1 MEPWLKYNY
10 YCSFR
15 SVLHVYKMKRTF
27 SKQFSCIRNEK
38 QVCEAFCI
46 ITKSENL
53 FLKRFSLLQIKN
65 IFSKRFAYLQNEKNT
80 FLKHASSVQND
91 KYVLESFY
99 ISCDEKNTFTNRFA
113 CLGRKQILHFW
124 SVFHFVRMQNMFSKR
139 FECLQNRKNTF
150 VKRFYLHRVE
160 TWFGNFFL
168 FQK

>member
-65 IFSKRFAYLQNEKNT
+65 ILSKRFAYLQNEKKRVFEACFICAKWQIRFGIVLHFVRWKKHVYESFCLFRKETNLT
-80 FLKHASSVQND
+80 FLKRF
-91 KYVLESFY
+91 SF
-99 ISCDEKNTFTNRFA
+99 CKDAKHVFEAFWMFT
-113 CLGRKQILHFW
+113 K
-124 SVFHFVRMQNMFSKR
+124 S
-139 FECLQNRKNTF
+139 
-150 VKRFYLHRVE
+150 
-160 TWFGNFFL
+160 
-168 FQK
+168 

>member
-99 ISCDEKNTFTNRFA
+99 ISCDEKKHVYESFCLFRKETNLTFLKRF
-113 CLGRKQILHFW
+113 
-124 SVFHFVRMQNMFSKR
+124 SFSKDGKHV
-139 FECLQNRKNTF
+139 FEAFCMFTKS
-150 VKRFYLHRVE
+150 
-160 TWFGNFFL
+160 
-168 FQK
+168 